1 MRPPLLSLSSF
12 SVSASSKEIIH
23 ALDLTIKEGEVHAIM
38 GPNGSGKS
46 TLVTALMGHPSL
58 TITATKATFRGKN
71 LLTLAAHERAE
82 AGLFLA
88 FQHPREI
95 GGVSL
100 RSFLYAAFSAQMKA
114 RSPKK
119 QLFSPIVFAE
129 LLEKKMKLLHMDPAL
144 AERAVNVGFSGGEK
158 KKAEALQLLILEPR
172 LSLLDETDS
181 GLDLD
186 ALRIV
191 AENLK
196 ILRTSRAKNQ
206 PPFSA
211 IIVTHHAH
219 ILDFLK
225 PDRVHVMVKGRIVKS
240 GGRELVKKL
249 EKEGYAKFKMENV

>member
-1 MRPPLLSLSSF
+1 MPSPRPLLELRSF
-12 SVSASSKEIIH
+12 SVSAGTKAIVH
-23 ALDLTIKEGEVHAIM
+23 ALNLTILPGEVHAIM

-46 TLVTALMGHPSL
+46 TLVTALMGHPAYSV
-58 TITATKATFRGKN
+58 TATRAVFRQKP
-71 LLTLAAHERAE
+71 LLTLSAYERAE

-100 RSFLYAAFSAQMKA
+100 RSFLYAAYNAQMKA

-119 QLFSPIVFAE
+119 QIFSPIVFAE
-129 LLEKKMKLLHMDPAL
+129 LLQEKMQLLHMDPAL
-144 AERAVNVGFSGGEK
+144 AERSVNVGFSGGEK
-158 KKAEALQLLILEPR
+158 KKVEALQLLVLEPH

-196 ILRTSRAKNQ
+196 ILRMSRAKNAT
-206 PPFSA
+206 PFSA
-211 IIVTHHAH
+211 IIVTHHARM
-219 ILDFLK
+219 LDFLK
-225 PDRVHVMVKGRIVKS
+225 PDRVHVMVRGHIVES
-240 GGRELVKKL
+240 GGQALVKQL
-249 EKEGYAKFKMENV
+249 EKGGYAKYK